1 VAIVNW
7 PDLPEALT
15 NAVAVA
21 TSNAVYVLGGATKN
35 GVSDKVLAIYLN
47 DIKAGWKYV
56 STMPQPTA
64 FAAAVFAQGQVYLM
78 GGRKKG
84 ADGISEIYNQVFA
97 WNIANNSWSKK
108 APLPDVVS
116 AATAVTLPDQI
127 LFIGGDKG
135 VVFHEVETLASKIA
149 ATNDLVVKNNLVT
162 IKNKL
167 QQTHP
172 GFSKDILA
180 YNLTTNTWRSFA
192 QLTVAAPVTT
202 YAFIFNHKI
211 ILPAGEVKP
220 GVRTPLIQLGII
232 NK

>member
-1 VAIVNW
+1 
-7 PDLPEALT
+7 
-15 NAVAVA
+15 
-21 TSNAVYVLGGATKN
+21 
-35 GVSDKVLAIYLN
+35 
-47 DIKAGWKYV
+47 
-56 STMPQPTA
+56 
-64 FAAAVFAQGQVYLM
+64 M

-116 AATAVTLPDQI
+116 AATAVALPDQI

-135 VVFHEVETLASKIA
+135 VVFHEVEMLASKIA
-149 ATNDLVVKNNLVT
+149 TTNDLVVKNNLT
-162 IKNKL
+162 EIKNKL

-220 GVRTPLIQLGII
+220 GVRTPLIQLGTI